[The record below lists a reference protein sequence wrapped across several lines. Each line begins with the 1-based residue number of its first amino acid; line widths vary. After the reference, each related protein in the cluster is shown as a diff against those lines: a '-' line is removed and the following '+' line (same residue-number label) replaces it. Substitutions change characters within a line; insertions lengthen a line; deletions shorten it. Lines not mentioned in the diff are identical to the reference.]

1 MALDLV
7 IKPIIG
13 KEVIGSETP
22 HGVEL
27 INIPFYPTTQEYFR
41 ISARF
46 QYNTKKI

>member
-1 MALDLV
+1 MALDMV

-13 KEVIGSETP
+13 KEVIGRETA

-41 ISARF
+41 ISAKL